1 MSQLSRL
8 QLILIQTIL
17 YYIFLHVLYCYNDRN
32 VSMEDIA
39 RERANSKLDTEQIT
53 CLILGGEFL
62 VQRRRE
68 FRKIISSYPMLLRKG
83 YDFLDREEKY
93 DLAVKLSTHIVKD
106 ILPQTDITDSLEKAL
121 FFRDALGPTS
131 PIDFAERIFFN
142 AVSGQGTEEQKEK
155 WLPLVLSGKIL
166 TSYAQTEMGHG
177 TFVRGLETRAT
188 YDPVTQ
194 EFIIHSPTL
203 TSTKW
208 WSGCLGI
215 TATHAIL
222 VARLI
227 TQGEDR
233 GTHNFIV
240 QLRSMEDNR
249 PLPGVTIGDI
259 GPKFGFIEKD
269 NGFARFDNFRIPR
282 ENLLMRFA
290 RVEPDGTYIRP
301 LNSKLSYGGM
311 VQLRVLIVLG
321 SFEALSRA
329 VTIAIRYS
337 VVRRQTQNKTGAPET
352 QLLDYINQQSAL
364 LPQLATA
371 YAISFV
377 SRRIM
382 MLLIE
387 TQAGI
392 MENKL
397 TLLPELHATAA
408 GLKAVTTTAA
418 SLGVELC
425 RIACGGHG
433 YSQSSG
439 FPELY
444 ANTCASMTYEGDNSI
459 LLLQTARYLIKMR
472 TELDKNPNYPLPDN
486 VKYLID
492 HNSTQRPYSL
502 VFLSSSQQLSLY
514 KGMARTSVERA
525 YARIGEGNGRGLDA
539 FDAWNHATPE
549 LLQCAIAHTY
559 YVIVKSFVESLELPA
574 VKEMKIGNQRVM
586 KKLSD
591 IFSLHY
597 MLRKYGDFIES
608 GVIHGPDVA
617 ELREV
622 LVELFR
628 DIRPEAVSLVDAF
641 DYPDFVLRS
650 VLGRKDGDVYRA
662 MWDWVQD
669 NPRNKHP
676 NGVHPVYHKY
686 VKELLTSKL

>member
-1 MSQLSRL
+1 
-8 QLILIQTIL
+8 
-17 YYIFLHVLYCYNDRN
+17 
-32 VSMEDIA
+32 MEDIA
-39 RERANSKLDTEQIT
+39 RERANSKLYIEQIT
-53 CLILGGEFL
+53 CLLLGGEFL

-68 FRKIISSYPMLLRKG
+68 LRQIISSDPMLQRKG

-93 DLAVKLSTHIVKD
+93 DLSVKLSTYIIKD
-106 ILPQTDITDSLEKAL
+106 KFPQTGISHPLERVF
-121 FFRDALGPTS
+121 FFREALGLVP
-131 PIDFAERIFFN
+131 PIDFTERIFYN
-142 AVSGQGTEEQKEK
+142 AVSGQGTEEQKKK
-155 WLPLVLSGKIL
+155 WLPLAGSGEIL
-166 TSYAQTEMGHG
+166 TCYAQTEMGHG
-177 TFVRGLETRAT
+177 TFVRGLETTAT

-194 EFIIHSPTL
+194 EFIVHSPTL

-240 QLRSMEDNR
+240 QLRSMKDNR

-259 GPKFGFIEKD
+259 GPKFGIIEKD
-269 NGFARFDNFRIPR
+269 NGFARFDHFRIPR
-282 ENLLMRFA
+282 ENMLMRFA
-290 RVEPDGTYIRP
+290 RVEPDGTYVRP
-301 LNSKLSYGGM
+301 LSSKLSYGGM
-311 VQLRVLIVLG
+311 VQLRVFIVYN

-364 LPQLATA
+364 LSQLATA
-371 YAISFV
+371 YAVYFV
-377 SRRIM
+377 ARRVMI
-382 MLLIE
+382 LLSE
-387 TQAGI
+387 TQAEI
-392 MENKL
+392 KANDL

-418 SLGVELC
+418 SQGVEVC
-425 RIACGGHG
+425 RVACGGHG

-439 FPELY
+439 LPELY
-444 ANTCASMTYEGDNSI
+444 ANTCPSMTYEGDNSI

-472 TELDKNPNYPLPDN
+472 TELEKNPNYPLPGNVMYLTDN
-486 VKYLID
+486 K
-492 HNSTQRPYSL
+492 STQRPYSL
-502 VFLSSSQQLSLY
+502 IFLSSSQQLSLY
-514 KGMARTSVERA
+514 RGMARASVERA
-525 YARIGEGNGRGLDA
+525 YARIGEGSVRGLDA
-539 FDAWNHATPE
+539 FDAWNHAAPE
-549 LLQCAIAHTY
+549 LIQCATAHTY
-559 YVIVKSFVESLELPA
+559 YVIVKSFVESLESPGM
-574 VKEMKIGNQRVM
+574 KEMKVENQRVM

-591 IFSLHY
+591 VFSLHY
-597 MLRKYGDFIES
+597 LLRKCGDFIES
-608 GVIHGPDVA
+608 GVIHGSDIA

-622 LVELFR
+622 LVRLFR

-641 DYPDFVLRS
+641 DYPDFVLNS

-686 VKELLTSKL
+686 VKELLASKL